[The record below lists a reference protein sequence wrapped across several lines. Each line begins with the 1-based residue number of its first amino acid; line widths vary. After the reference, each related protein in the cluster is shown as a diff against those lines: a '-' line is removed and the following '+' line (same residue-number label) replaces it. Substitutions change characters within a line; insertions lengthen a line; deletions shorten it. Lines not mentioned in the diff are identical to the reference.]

1 MNKIIENP
9 NINGVTVNR
18 YDETMFVEYTH
29 CELHPML
36 MLGVVSSN
44 IPFLNHNQ
52 SPRNYYSFA

>member
-1 MNKIIENP
+1 MNKKIENA
-9 NINGVTVNR
+9 NINGNIVNR
-18 YDETMFVEYTH
+18 YDETIFVEYTH

-36 MLGVVSSN
+36 MLGIVSSN